1 VAEYINT
8 TRLFIREVL
17 KKLKPNGVAFAIIGE
32 TYQGG
37 YKGVCT
43 KYEIAIEDEGGEI
56 IDVNVWE
63 KTNPRRTPHKN
74 HFQPSHER
82 IIVFSRPGAEPIF
95 NEQYQPSKTVE
106 EGYKVL
112 PSSKR
117 EDGSKNYHMACDET
131 PVTNVIRTGVFNKS
145 EWEGVD
151 PDFTHDA
158 PAPLEIYDRFLNSYS
173 EPGMTFL
180 DIFCGSGQGLI
191 SGMRHGLNVIG
202 YDIDPVSIEFCQKRI
217 EHELEKRNKPEIK
230 LVA

>member
-1 VAEYINT
+1 
-8 TRLFIREVL
+8 
-17 KKLKPNGVAFAIIGE
+17 
-32 TYQGG
+32 
-37 YKGVCT
+37 
-43 KYEIAIEDEGGEI
+43 
-56 IDVNVWE
+56 
-63 KTNPRRTPHKN
+63 
-74 HFQPSHER
+74 
-82 IIVFSRPGAEPIF
+82 
-95 NEQYQPSKTVE
+95 
-106 EGYKVL
+106 
-112 PSSKR
+112 
-117 EDGSKNYHMACDET
+117 MACDET

-202 YDIDPVSIEFCQKRI
+202 YDIDPESIEFCQKRI
-217 EHELEKRNKPEIK
+217 EHELEKTNKPEIK